1 MVTKTGFSPIFS
13 SLTSTS
19 FLGSVASSVSK
30 IGKVYGVITTEN
42 TPTKELFEA
51 NGGWSGIGTVFY
63 LDYNETTKD
72 IDSVDLKTCN
82 VAVPS
87 NSSIQDYP
95 LIGELIMLIDGP
107 SVNTQNTS
115 AASKKYY
122 TGTFNLWNNPQQN
135 SPSGNSLGK
144 TFIENADTSNLISF
158 EGDRIYQGR
167 KGNGIRFG
175 QTVKTKANVN
185 QWSSIGNDGDP
196 ITILVNGYV
205 TTPDSKAKFKGNSNI
220 EEINK
225 ELSSLWMTST
235 QQIPLQPGALIRNPV
250 FSPIE
255 VNNYINPQ
263 IILNSDR
270 IVLNTKKDDII
281 LNSSGFIELST
292 DSIINLNSA
301 GWIHLNIES
310 TNKDSKIL
318 LGTKTDKTFPDNPI
332 LLGTETTEILS
343 DILQSLSNLASY
355 LSSAISLAEGSA
367 LPSVYDAGEQLYS
380 DIGRLQAKLQKFN
393 HLSKKVFT
401 V

>member
-1 MVTKTGFSPIFS
+1 MVTKTGFSPVFS
-13 SLTSTS
+13 SLTNVSL
-19 FLGSVASSVSK
+19 LGSVASSTSK
-30 IGKVYGVITTEN
+30 VGKVYGVITTEN

-72 IDSVDLKTCN
+72 IDVVDLKTCN
-82 VAVPS
+82 TAVPFNPS
-87 NSSIQDYP
+87 TQDYP
-95 LIGELIMLIDGP
+95 LIGELIALSDGP
-107 SVNTQNTS
+107 SVNTQNSS
-115 AASKKYY
+115 AANKKYY
-122 TGTFNLWNNPQQN
+122 TGTINLWNNNQQN
-135 SPSGNSLGK
+135 VPGGGSLGK
-144 TFIENADTSNLISF
+144 TFSENADVRPLISF

-167 KGNGIRFG
+167 KGNGLRFG
-175 QTVKTKANVN
+175 QTVKLKSNIN
-185 QWSSIGNDGDP
+185 EWSSVGNNGDP
-196 ITILVNGYV
+196 ITILVNGYI
-205 TTPDSKAKFKGNSNI
+205 TTDTGSLKPNV

-235 QQIPLQPGALIRNPV
+235 QKIPLKPGALIKNPV
-250 FSPIE
+250 FSSIE
-255 VNNYINPQ
+255 PNNYTNPQ

-270 IVLNTKKDDII
+270 IILNTKKDDII

-332 LLGTETTEILS
+332 LLGEETHEILS
-343 DILQSLSNLASY
+343 EILTTLKNLAFY
-355 LSSAISLAEGSA
+355 LSATVSVTEGSA
-367 LPSVYDAGEQLYS
+367 IPSINDAGIQLFN
-380 DIGRLQAKLQKFN
+380 DILRLQSKLDKEN

-401 V
+401 I